1 MKFLQIFAICLII
14 ATVVE
19 AKNLK
24 KVHKSHKWGEA
35 QFGRNY
41 RHPHA
46 NISDNPVPKEF
57 FTGPITNYAP
67 ITNKKYRKYNRY
79 IADSNGYVNTT
90 GRLSRKA
97 KGLPVSYKLEKGSNA
112 PDSK

>member
-14 ATVVE
+14 AAVVE

-24 KVHKSHKWGEA
+24 KVHKHKDE

-41 RHPHA
+41 RHPQA
-46 NISDNPVPKEF
+46 NISDNPTPKEY
-57 FTGPITNYAP
+57 FTGPISNYAP

-90 GRLSRKA
+90 GRLARKA
-97 KGLPVSYKLEKGSNA
+97 KGLPISYKLEKGSSA
-112 PDSK
+112 PDTK